1 MTDTALAPP
10 VHQQLELE
18 VQPLVQPNTQPTE
31 SIQERFE
38 AFHAANPWVL
48 TALEKLTREHLE
60 TGARRLG
67 IGMLWEV
74 IRWKYAS
81 ATRGDDF
88 RANNNFR
95 SRYVRLL
102 RARNPEWSDVF
113 AVRELRSP

>member
-1 MTDTALAPP
+1 MSIATPDTQAEFDL
-10 VHQQLELE
+10 V
-18 VQPLVQPNTQPTE
+18 PLVQPEHDPDDT
-31 SIQERFE
+31 IQARFE

-48 TALEKLTREHLE
+48 TSLEKLTREHLE

-88 RANNNFR
+88 KANNNFR

-102 RARNPEWSDVF
+102 RDLHPEWSDVF
-113 AVRELRSP
+113 NVRELRTP